1 MNRHLQVLPVIQ
13 PGPFH
18 LTAVKRKAQGPDKM
32 QVGIRG
38 QAGAAD
44 ISGIPMDFRRNQNN
58 VAFKLVAS
66 AIKAAFVQ
74 L

>member
-1 MNRHLQVLPVIQ
+1 
-13 PGPFH
+13 
-18 LTAVKRKAQGPDKM
+18 M

-58 VAFKLVAS
+58 VAFCLVVIVMQEVS
-66 AIKAAFVQ
+66 TQ
-74 L
+74 RWC